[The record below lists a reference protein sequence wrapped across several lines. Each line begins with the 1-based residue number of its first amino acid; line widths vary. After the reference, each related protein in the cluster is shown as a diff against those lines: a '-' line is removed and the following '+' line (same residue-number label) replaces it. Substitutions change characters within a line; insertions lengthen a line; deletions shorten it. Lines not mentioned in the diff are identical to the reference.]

1 MKNNHPENMNE
12 WLHLAGS
19 YIWGHRLATYQSK
32 VSGKLE
38 VWMVNGKLVLNSA
51 HANQSYDSL
60 HSVFKHVFTQIRLEH
75 QPIRNVL
82 LLGLG
87 VGSVPAIIE
96 DELVMNC
103 KITAVEKDP
112 LMIELGHKHF
122 DLQHFKH
129 LHIINED
136 ALVYVNRCKQQFE
149 MIIIDLFVDNH
160 VPEPFTGEQFLSSLA
175 DLLNMDGILLFNM
188 IVQTPSQLEQFIHA
202 QTFFNKLDGVTQIL
216 QPIPSNK
223 VLYWQKYR

>member
-1 MKNNHPENMNE
+1 MNE

-19 YIWGHRLATYQSK
+19 YIWGHRLATYHSK

-60 HSVFKHVFTQIRLEH
+60 HNVFKHAFNQIRLEH
-75 QPIRNVL
+75 QPVRNAL

-96 DELVMNC
+96 EELVMNC

-112 LMIELGHKHF
+112 LMIELGKKYF
-122 DLQHFKH
+122 NLQRFNN
-129 LHIINED
+129 LHIVYDD
-136 ALVYVNRCKQQFE
+136 ALHFVDTNKQQYE
-149 MIIIDLFVDNH
+149 LIIIDLFVDNH
-160 VPEPFTGEQFLSSLA
+160 VPEPFTSETFLSKLVE
-175 DLLNMDGILLFNM
+175 LLSTEGYLLFNM
-188 IVQTPSQLEQFIHA
+188 IVQTPAQLEQFKKA
-202 QTFFNKLDGVTQIL
+202 QLFFAEQDGTSQIL

-223 VLYWQKYR
+223 VLYWQKYS